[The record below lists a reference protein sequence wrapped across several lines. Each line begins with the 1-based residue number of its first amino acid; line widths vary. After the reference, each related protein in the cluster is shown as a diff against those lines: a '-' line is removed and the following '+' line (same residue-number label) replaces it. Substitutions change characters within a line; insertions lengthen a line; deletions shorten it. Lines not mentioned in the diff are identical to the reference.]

1 MRSNRRFIALS
12 VACTTALFAVGLS
25 HAHGDKHEGKAK
37 VDFAKLEQMPFGS
50 AADPRKAART
60 VRIEMADTMRF
71 SPAEVKVRRGDTV
84 RFVVANNGKV
94 LHEMVLGTM
103 DDLRKHAELMK
114 KHPGMEHDEP
124 FMAHVAPGQL
134 GEMGWRFSKAGTF
147 YYGCLVPGHFE
158 AGMVGKVIV
167 D

>member
-1 MRSNRRFIALS
+1 MRLNRKFIALS
-12 VACTTALFAVGLS
+12 VACTTALFAVGFS
-25 HAHGDKHEGKAK
+25 HAHGGKHGNQAK
-37 VDFAKLEQMPFGS
+37 VDFTKAEQMPFGS
-50 AADPRKAART
+50 AADPKKAART
-60 VRIEMADTMRF
+60 VRIEMTDTMRF
-71 SPAEVKVRRGDTV
+71 SPAEVKIRRDDTV

-103 DDLRKHAELMK
+103 NDLRNHAELMK
-114 KHPGMEHDEP
+114 KHPGMQHDEP
-124 FMAHVAPGQL
+124 YMAHVAPGKT
-134 GEMGWRFSKAGTF
+134 GELGWRFSKTVTF